1 MSTLVVLGALD
12 ANWQEALRAAA
23 SAAAMRPHFA
33 ATWEDVPAE
42 VIGEV
47 RAVVLGDELPRAL
60 RAAERLRADERL
72 ERAAVL
78 VVGPSVT
85 ASDYV
90 ECLTCGVD
98 DVLSSAQDAVGLERR
113 LQVARDAGAG
123 AVRSLRRGQAL
134 VIGATGARAAARVR
148 ALGSAGFRAKVES
161 EGTMPWLTDPRLAL
175 TVWEPSDPERA
186 FEAIRAARAEG
197 VLGRFVLC
205 LGSEQA
211 ARWAAACESLDGV
224 RVLPDTSPPDSVVFL
239 VNEMAETT
247 VQNQRA
253 SRRRLASTL
262 VHFRSAGRSDLGLS
276 YNVSA
281 GGLYVRT
288 LAPPSAGPVEVS
300 VRIGSAQAD
309 FSCELAWSR
318 ALSHDGTA
326 TAPPG
331 FGVRILEASESARAL
346 LATLGAS

>member
-1 MSTLVVLGALD
+1 MS
-12 ANWQEALRAAA
+12 
-23 SAAAMRPHFA
+23 
-33 ATWEDVPAE
+33 
-42 VIGEV
+42 
-47 RAVVLGDELPRAL
+47 
-60 RAAERLRADERL
+60 
-72 ERAAVL
+72 
-78 VVGPSVT
+78 
-85 ASDYV
+85 
-90 ECLTCGVD
+90 
-98 DVLSSAQDAVGLERR
+98 
-113 LQVARDAGAG
+113 
-123 AVRSLRRGQAL
+123 
-134 VIGATGARAAARVR
+134 
-148 ALGSAGFRAKVES
+148 
-161 EGTMPWLTDPRLAL
+161 WLKDPRLAL
-175 TVWEPSDPERA
+175 TVWEPSDPQGA

-211 ARWAAACESLDGV
+211 VRLAAACENLDGV

-262 VHFRSAGRSDLGLS
+262 VRFRSAGRSDLGLS

-288 LAPPSAGPVEVS
+288 LAPPSAGPVELS
-300 VRIGSAQAD
+300 ARIGSAEAN
-309 FSCELAWSR
+309 FSCEVAWSR